1 MCADDEDIA
10 METLP
15 SYQDYIISFKLSEKE
30 FEGVTETQ
38 RRLSY
43 MALLSVYPG
52 NEELSA
58 VEQRMII
65 GAELLP
71 LNLWQE
77 LFPDKTAEE
86 YTEYKNSPETEYLVW
101 RNSFEKLEI

>member
-1 MCADDEDIA
+1 MVMCDYDEEIA
-10 METLP
+10 MKTLP
-15 SYQDYIISFKLSEKE
+15 SYQDYILSFKLSDTE
-30 FEGVTETQ
+30 FEGKTETQ

-58 VEQRMII
+58 VEQRRII
-65 GAELLP
+65 GAELLL

-101 RNSFEKLEI
+101 RNSQ